1 VLSNKII
8 TLLIHKGVTIL
19 VRGCNQNEIAQTFYR
34 GLVNPDRCLLRRS
47 KAQVKALAGSILFLF
62 LLTAFMSQAL
72 GQTAP
77 LSERMALT
85 VTTLWKDPLVI
96 DRDKP
101 LKWSYE
107 QGVLLKGMEGVWL
120 STGDGKYFSYIQRG
134 MDRFVSEDGT
144 IRTYKQ
150 EDYNLDNLLN
160 GRILLLLYKVTGKE
174 KYRKAAATL
183 REQFKTQPRTSEGG
197 FWHKKIYPSQ
207 MWLDG
212 LYMGEPF
219 YAEYAATFNEP
230 EDFGDIAKQFVL
242 MEQHTRDAKTG
253 LLYHGWDESRK
264 QRWADPRTGRSPNF
278 WGRAM
283 GWYAMALVDTLDY
296 FPKGH
301 PQRARLLA
309 ILNRL
314 AAAVE
319 KYQEPKSGLWYQ
331 VLDKGDAEGNYLEA
345 SASSMFVYALA
356 KGVRQ
361 GYLADTYLK
370 PARKGYDGIKSRFIE
385 AAAEGGVNLKGTVA
399 VAGLGGNPYRDG
411 SYQYYV
417 GEKVVTNDPKGVG
430 AFLMAANEMEMAQS
444 LSVGR
449 GLTVTLDYYFNSEVK
464 KDANGVLAPYH
475 YKWEEMP
482 NSGFSLWGNIFR
494 SFGVKT
500 EALATAPTATN
511 LKRTDIYI
519 IVDPDTREENENPKF
534 IEEAD
539 QKVIAD
545 WVKRGGVLVLMGND
559 AGNAEFEHFNRLA
572 KQFGIE
578 FNQDSRNRV
587 QGNEFATGKITAADG
602 NPVFKTARSLYLK
615 EISTLRLTPPARPLV
630 EDKGDVIMAVAKF
643 GKGTVFA
650 VVDPWLYNEY
660 VDGRKLPPEFDNF
673 KAARDL
679 TLWLIEQ
686 SHAKSKKSQV
696 RAR

>member
-1 VLSNKII
+1 
-8 TLLIHKGVTIL
+8 
-19 VRGCNQNEIAQTFYR
+19 
-34 GLVNPDRCLLRRS
+34 
-47 KAQVKALAGSILFLF
+47 
-62 LLTAFMSQAL
+62 
-72 GQTAP
+72 
-77 LSERMALT
+77 MAST
-85 VTTLWKDPLVI
+85 VMTTWKDSVTTDP
-96 DRDKP
+96 DKP

-107 QGVLLKGMEGVWL
+107 QGVLLKGMQGVWL
-120 STGDGKYFSYIQRG
+120 ATGDGKYFSYIQRG
-134 MDRFVSEDGT
+134 MDRFVAEDGS
-144 IRTYKQ
+144 IRTYKL
-150 EDYNLDNLLN
+150 EDYNLDNVMP
-160 GRILLLLYKVTGKE
+160 GRILLLLYKVTGNE

-183 REQFKTQPRTSEGG
+183 REQLRAHPRTSEGG

-212 LYMGEPF
+212 LYMAEPF

-230 EDFGDIAKQFVL
+230 ADFDDIAKQFVL
-242 MEQHTRDAKTG
+242 MEMHARDAKTG

-264 QRWADPRTGRSPNF
+264 QRWADPQTGRSPNF

-283 GWYAMALVDTLDY
+283 GWYAIALVDTLDY
-296 FPKGH
+296 FPKDH
-301 PQRARLLA
+301 PQREALLA
-309 ILNRL
+309 NLNRL

-331 VLDKGDAEGNYLEA
+331 VLDKGGAEGNYLEA
-345 SASSMFVYALA
+345 SVSSMFVYALA

-361 GYLADTYLK
+361 GYLPASYLNV
-370 PARKGYDGIKSRFIE
+370 AQKGYEGIKSRFIE
-385 AAAEGGVNLKGTVA
+385 DAGAGGVNLKGTVA

-417 GEKVVTNDPKGVG
+417 NERVVTNDPKGVG
-430 AFLMAANEMEMAQS
+430 AFLMAANEMEIASSRAKGQ
-444 LSVGR
+444 

-464 KDANGVLAPYH
+464 KDASGRMAPYH

-494 SFGVKT
+494 NFGVKT
-500 EALATAPTATN
+500 EALMEAPTAAN
-511 LKRTDIYI
+511 LKKTDIYI
-519 IVDPDTREENENPKF
+519 IVDPDTKEENENPRF
-534 IEEAD
+534 IEEAHV
-539 QKVIAD
+539 KAIVD
-545 WVKRGGVLVLMGND
+545 WVRRGGVLVLMGND

-578 FNQDSRNRV
+578 FNLNSRNRV
-587 QGNEFATGKITAADG
+587 EGNDFAAGKITVASA
-602 NPVFKTARSLYLK
+602 NSIFKTARKLYLK
-615 EISTLRLTPPARPLV
+615 EISTLKLAPPARPLI
-630 EDKGDVIMAVAKF
+630 EDKGDVIMAVARF

-650 VVDPWLYNEY
+650 VGDPWLYNEY

-679 TLWLIEQ
+679 SLWLIEQ
-686 SHAKSKKSQV
+686 APAKSKQAGR